1 MNDDALRR
9 QLRFSLFLQVF
20 AAVMMGGAAAVRLAV
35 FGLDAITAVLVVV
48 FFIIVAAAVWTGR
61 KIAGLKASTA
71 D

>member
-61 KIAGLKASTA
+61 KIAGLKASAA